1 MLVLRVTIPFTRG
14 RFENM
19 CGWNAARWDTPPFA
33 LEKKGGFGLCPSET
47 ELSCVLSAAP
57 CRVIRAQ
64 RTQPLGNFIFGK
76 PFDFLGN
83 CVRLQCFKALR
94 THKLNCA
101 CAVFPYVGNQ
111 PKDIL
116 RR

>member
-19 CGWNAARWDTPPFA
+19 RSWNAARWDTPPFT
-33 LEKKGGFGLCPSET
+33 LEQKGGLGLCPSET
-47 ELSCVLSAAP
+47 ELSCVLSTAP
-57 CRVIRAQ
+57 CRMIRAQ
-64 RTQPLGNFIFGK
+64 RAQSLGNIILSK

-83 CVRLQCFKALR
+83 GIRLECFKAFR
-94 THKLNCA
+94 THKLNST
-101 CAVFPYVGNQ
+101 CAVFSHMGNQ

-116 RR
+116 R